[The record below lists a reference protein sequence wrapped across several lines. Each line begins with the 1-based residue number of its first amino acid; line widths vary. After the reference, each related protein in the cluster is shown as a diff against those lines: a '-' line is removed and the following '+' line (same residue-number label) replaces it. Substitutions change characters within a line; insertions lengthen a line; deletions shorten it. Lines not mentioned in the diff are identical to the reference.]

1 MLNAKTGERE
11 LCYLVIVNKIESI
24 LGYDRIELAHIDGW
38 TVVVGKGE
46 FKAGDIAIYFEIDSK
61 LPEEPPFSD
70 SKFII
75 SKHYKIETQRMCKGQ
90 VYSQGLLMSISQ
102 FGWEQKEDSVYNPVK
117 KTFHKLNDNSR
128 FLTKELNITYASPK
142 DNKRKRNS
150 FDKYKRMEQRHPK
163 LFKHQIIQRI
173 MKTKVGKEI
182 LFFLFGKK
190 KDKKGAF
197 PSFVKKTDEERIE
210 NMTFLL
216 KDKSPW
222 IATEKIDGSST
233 TFAIKRGRFPFSKNT
248 IYICSRNV
256 LFDNPNAHC
265 YYDSNIYF
273 EMAEKYNIKVV
284 LNQILKDLP
293 KEKWIYIQGETY
305 GANVQKRDYSTP
317 LRDFRA
323 FNLVTSTQGRWNT
336 LDMRDFLIKYHIES
350 IPVLNE
356 NYILPDTIEELRKYV
371 DSQPSLI
378 DGKMREGIVFRSLDG
393 SNSFK
398 CVSPMYLIKYH
409 S

>member
-11 LCYLVIVNKIESI
+11 LCYLVTIDKIESI

-70 SKFII
+70 SEFLV
-75 SKHYKIETQRMCKGQ
+75 SKHYKIETQKMCKGQ

-117 KTFHKLNDNSR
+117 KTFYNLNDDSR

-142 DNKRKRNS
+142 DNKRKRNP

-256 LFDNPNAHC
+256 LFDNPNATC
-265 YYDSNIYF
+265 YYDSNIYL

-336 LDMRDFLIKYHIES
+336 LDMRDFLIKYDIES
-350 IPVLNE
+350 VPILNE

-371 DSQPSLI
+371 DSQQSLI